1 MDILISEL
9 ESFINEDNRGVVEE
23 LINVLMENNIDTYRE
38 LADLE
43 ESYFDKNMSLLD
55 RISLSYKQMIKD
67 IYKYDN
73 MQVDEIR
80 DLDKMKEEFNNSN
93 DGEEKLILIIK
104 IYNLLGY
111 QMIFPFCCY
120 KMIYERKI

>member
-23 LINVLMENNIDTYRE
+23 LINVLMENNIHTYRE

-93 DGEEKLILIIK
+93 DVEEKLILIIK

-111 QMIFPFCCY
+111 KMIFPFCCY
-120 KMIYERKI
+120 KMVYERKI

>member
-73 MQVDEIR
+73 MQVDEIK
-80 DLDKMKEEFNNSN
+80 D
-93 DGEEKLILIIK
+93 
-104 IYNLLGY
+104 
-111 QMIFPFCCY
+111 
-120 KMIYERKI
+120 